1 MREELEKVRPG
12 AAEVLQ
18 SLLQQREHTWTQMQH
33 TLKNVIPNVISV
45 TMNPGDSSEM
55 TDATV
60 QHIESLIR
68 QAKRTKPTLVE
79 VADAGAALPPTND
92 SSSRNAPDHYDGD

>member
-33 TLKNVIPNVISV
+33 TLKNGYPRIWS
-45 TMNPGDSSEM
+45 
-55 TDATV
+55 
-60 QHIESLIR
+60 HC
-68 QAKRTKPTLVE
+68 
-79 VADAGAALPPTND
+79 
-92 SSSRNAPDHYDGD
+92 